1 MAFALNREF
10 GTGDKVQKIA
20 NCLQNYGLNPSS
32 FEQDQFVEA
41 VSNTFGIS
49 EEDAGTFFSKILNTG
64 AIRPVSAPSVPS
76 TAAPTS
82 STSKAGRM
90 FSGILDISGF
100 DLENLDPLPEKG

>member
-20 NCLQNYGLNPSS
+20 NCLQNYGLNPSN

-76 TAAPTS
+76 TAAPTTSS
-82 STSKAGRM
+82 STSTGRM
-90 FSGILDISGF
+90 FSGF
-100 DLENLDPLPEKG
+100 DLENLDPLPENRK